1 MNNWGISKG
10 NYKKK
15 SKSQMEMLKMKKLD
29 LRDEKDWTQ
38 QKNKSVNPRVCQERI
53 IQTEI

>member
-1 MNNWGISKG
+1 
-10 NYKKK
+10 
-15 SKSQMEMLKMKKLD
+15 MLKMKKLD